1 MKLAPL
7 ALLPLLGIGPVA
19 AQNSDIGVLFSAAVN
34 RFDFGSHVKT
44 HYRVGVQV
52 NYARQLLER
61 RAGRLYLELPVSSY
75 AAPFGQ
81 GILTDLDY
89 VREIARPERILFVT
103 PGIRYHL
110 HLKPRLAI
118 YASIGAGVAIRQQKV
133 FTFAPLPDGAPGS
146 PLLGTRIGWKGSFA
160 GNLGAG
166 LDFRLTRLLSLRG
179 EFRTFRTTSVPGFG
193 AGSHYPTF
201 HAGLGFHF

>member
-1 MKLAPL
+1 MKLAPFV
-7 ALLPLLGIGPVA
+7 LLPLLAICPAA

-34 RFDFGSHVKT
+34 KIDFGSRVET
-44 HYRVGVQV
+44 QYRIGVQV

-61 RAGRLYLELPVSSY
+61 RAGRLYLELPVNSY
-75 AAPFGQ
+75 VAPIGQ
-81 GILTDLDY
+81 GIITDLGY
-89 VREIARPERILFVT
+89 IREIARPERIVFVT

-110 HLKPRLAI
+110 HLKPRLAV
-118 YASIGAGVAIRQQKV
+118 YASVGAGVAIRQQKV
-133 FTFAPLPDGAPGS
+133 FTLAPLPEGALGS
-146 PLLGTRIGWKGSFA
+146 PLLGTRIGWKGSVA

-193 AGSHYPTF
+193 TGRQYPSV